1 MEQDTLAL
9 KTVNGKRKHL
19 LGIILLVGLF
29 LPHIATPLLLV
40 NPLMCLYL
48 FFTEKRV
55 QLPRSIKLLR
65 IIFSAII
72 VLSTVISINYGT
84 HDSNKYILMGAN
96 MLLVMVCFPFMGGEI
111 IPKVYYYIALSFI
124 ILSQIVYLIG
134 FEPLQV
140 FFELLYPVKGENDT
154 RIFNYMKEHITFGG
168 IFDYR
173 LGGLFHNPNQAS
185 RYITSLVALFLVDHS
200 KERFVSVMRFMF
212 FAFISV
218 LLTGSRTGFVV
229 LFVLGGY
236 YLYKSE
242 TISKQVRAGMY
253 ILLLFL
259 FLPVAMIAASETIRG
274 LNVAGGMSDSFA
286 FKIQVFADYLG
297 QPNSFL
303 HLLIGYAD
311 PDSFRPSDVSV
322 IEIFDSEYGNMVY
335 TYGFLGLII
344 NIAFYLSCWRYTI
357 RRGRIFYFMLLWY
370 ITSTLL
376 FSYRM
381 CFIFMFMLSHIVSLD
396 RKE

>member
-9 KTVNGKRKHL
+9 NTGERRHI
-19 LGIILLVGLF
+19 LGICLLIALF

-40 NPLMCLYL
+40 NPIMCLYL

-55 QLPRSIKLLR
+55 QLPRSVQLLR
-65 IIFSAII
+65 ILFCGII
-72 VLSTVISINYGT
+72 VITTAFSINNGT
-84 HDSNKYILMGAN
+84 HDSNKYILMGFN
-96 MLLVMVCFPFMGGEI
+96 ILLLMICFPFAGGRA
-111 IPKVYYYIALSFI
+111 IPKAYYYIALIFI

-134 FEPLQV
+134 FEPLQ
-140 FFELLYPVKGENDT
+140 LLYEYLYPATGENET
-154 RIFNYMKEHITFGG
+154 RMFNYMKENITFGG
-168 IFDYR
+168 IFNFR
-173 LGGLFHNPNQAS
+173 LAGLFHNPNQAS
-185 RYITSLVALFLVDHS
+185 RYITSLVALFLVDYS
-200 KERFVSVMRFMF
+200 KERFVSVLRFLI

-229 LFVLGGY
+229 LFVLAGY

-274 LNVAGGMSDSFA
+274 LNVAGGMSDSFV

-311 PDSFRPSDVSV
+311 PSTFRPSDISI